1 MYNKPRQKVVVF
13 CFLSQIFTIF
23 VTKYNKMIVKQVHFG
38 DDGQKKLK
46 KGIKTIAGAV
56 KSTLGARGR
65 TVLIES
71 ENHVGGMTV
80 TKDGVTVAKSINLYD
95 PTENLA
101 VMMMR
106 QAAERT
112 ATVAGDGTTTSIV
125 LAEAIIDASDK
136 YLSETDNV
144 TEVIREINQITGEI
158 VQQLDK
164 KSKKLSGK
172 KLVDVATISANNDK
186 EVGKMIA
193 DAFSEVD
200 MVTVENSQTT
210 STYVEIIKGMKID
223 RGYSSRLFVNDFK
236 KQECVLDNPYILI
249 SDHEINNIMN
259 LEHIIVPII
268 QQKKSLLIIGELGQ
282 QAINTLNANVATGNL
297 KACAIMPPSFGYRKK
312 DLLEDLAVALGGVY
326 FSEDTGD
333 DLSLINLDHLGRAN
347 KVIVSNNTT
356 VFMHNE
362 SREEDINQRV
372 EELKEMRDLATNDDD
387 KNFLNERIANL
398 SGGVGVIYVGALSD
412 IEQKEKKD
420 RIDDAVCAVQ
430 AALEDGI
437 LPGGGVAL
445 LDTNVS
451 VDYSSVAIFIMQH
464 ALQAPFK
471 QIVENAGK
479 NSDEILA
486 NRRYGLG
493 YDVKGEQYGDMVKL
507 GIIDPTKV
515 TKNALLNAVSVAT
528 TIMSTNAI
536 ITNVRDY
543 EGSK

>member
-1 MYNKPRQKVVVF
+1 
-13 CFLSQIFTIF
+13 
-23 VTKYNKMIVKQVHFG
+23 MIVKEIHFG
-38 DDGQKKLK
+38 DNGQKKLK
-46 KGIKTIAGAV
+46 KGIKKIAGAV

-71 ENHVGGMTV
+71 EQHIGGLTV

-125 LAEAIIDASDK
+125 LAEAIIDAADK

-144 TEVIREINQITGEI
+144 TEVIREINQISGQI
-158 VQQLDK
+158 VQKLDK

-172 KLVDVATISANNDK
+172 KLIDVATISANNDK

-200 MVTVENSQTT
+200 MVTVENSMTT

-223 RGYSSRLFVNDFK
+223 RGYSSRLFINDHK

-249 SDHEINNIMN
+249 TDHEINNIQN
-259 LEHIIVPII
+259 LERILIPIVT
-268 QQKKSLLIIGELGQ
+268 QQKSLLIIGELGQ
-282 QAINTLNANVATGNL
+282 NALNTLNANVAAGKI

-326 FSEDTGD
+326 YSEDTGD
-333 DLSLINLDHLGRAN
+333 DLSLIDLDHLGRAS
-347 KVIVSNNTT
+347 KVIVSKGMT
-356 VFMHNE
+356 VFMHNA
-362 SREEDINQRV
+362 SQEEAITERV
-372 EELKEMRDLATNDDD
+372 NELKEMRDDATSDDE

-445 LDTNVS
+445 LDCAMS
-451 VDYSSVAIFIMQH
+451 VCAYNTVADNIMRE

-471 QIVENAGK
+471 QIVTNAGK
-479 NSDEILA
+479 NCDEILF
-486 NRRYGLG
+486 NRQDGMG
-493 YDVKGEQYGDMVKL
+493 YDVKGEQYGDMMKL

>member
-1 MYNKPRQKVVVF
+1 
-13 CFLSQIFTIF
+13 
-23 VTKYNKMIVKQVHFG
+23 MIVKEIHFG
-38 DDGQKKLK
+38 ENGQKKLK
-46 KGIKTIAGAV
+46 SGIKKIAGAV

-125 LAEAIIDASDK
+125 LAEAIIDAADKHLTSD
-136 YLSETDNV
+136 DNV
-144 TEVIREINQITGEI
+144 TEVIREINQLTTD
-158 VQQLDK
+158 VVNQLDK
-164 KSKKLSGK
+164 SSKKLGGR
-172 KLVDVATISANNDK
+172 KLLDVATISANNDR

-193 DAFSEVD
+193 DAFKEVD
-200 MVTVENSQTT
+200 MVTVENSMTT

-223 RGYSSRLFVNDFK
+223 RGYTSKYFVNDHK
-236 KQECVLDNPYILI
+236 KQECVLDNPYVLI
-249 SDHEINNIMN
+249 SDHEINNLQN
-259 LEHIIVPII
+259 LERILIPIM
-268 QQKKSLLIIGELGQ
+268 QNNRSLLIIGELGQ
-282 QAINTLNANVATGNL
+282 NALNTLNLNVAQGRI
-297 KACAIMPPSFGYRKK
+297 KACAIMPPSFGYRQKE
-312 DLLEDLAVALGGVY
+312 LLSDLAVALGGTY

-333 DLSLINLDHLGRAN
+333 DLSLIDLDHLGKAS
-347 KVIVSNNTT
+347 KVIVSKGMT
-356 VFMHNE
+356 VFMHQASQENAIIGRVDDLKE
-362 SREEDINQRV
+362 LREET
-372 EELKEMRDLATNDDD
+372 TNAED
-387 KNFLNERIANL
+387 KNFINERIANL

-430 AALEDGI
+430 AALEEGI
-437 LPGGGVAL
+437 LPGGGIAL
-445 LDTNVS
+445 LNAQKHVKSTNIAS
-451 VDYSSVAIFIMQH
+451 IILTE
-464 ALQAPFK
+464 ALFAPFE
-471 QIVENAGK
+471 QILINAGK
-479 NSDEILA
+479 DVGVIASNIT
-486 NRRYGLG
+486 NTVGYG
-493 YDVKGEQYGDMVKL
+493 YDVKNEKFGDMIKM
-507 GIIDPTKV
+507 GILDPTKV

>member
-1 MYNKPRQKVVVF
+1 
-13 CFLSQIFTIF
+13 
-23 VTKYNKMIVKQVHFG
+23 MIVKEIHFG
-38 DDGQKKLK
+38 DNGQKKLK
-46 KGIKTIAGAV
+46 KGIKKIAGAV

-71 ENHVGGMTV
+71 EQHIGGLTV

-125 LAEAIIDASDK
+125 LAEAIIDAADK

-144 TEVIREINQITGEI
+144 TEVIREINQISGQI
-158 VQQLDK
+158 VQKLDK

-172 KLVDVATISANNDK
+172 KLIDVATISANNDK

-200 MVTVENSQTT
+200 MVTVENSMTT

-223 RGYSSRLFVNDFK
+223 RGYSSRLFINDHK

-249 SDHEINNIMN
+249 TDHEINNIQN
-259 LEHIIVPII
+259 LERILIPIVT
-268 QQKKSLLIIGELGQ
+268 QQKSLLIIGELGQ
-282 QAINTLNANVATGNL
+282 NALNTLNANVAAGKI

-326 FSEDTGD
+326 YSEDTGD
-333 DLSLINLDHLGRAN
+333 DLSLIDLDHLGRAS
-347 KVIVSNNTT
+347 KVIVSKGMT
-356 VFMHNE
+356 VFMHNA
-362 SREEDINQRV
+362 SQEEAIIERV
-372 EELKEMRDLATNDDD
+372 NELKEMRDDATSDEE

-445 LDTNVS
+445 LDCAMS
-451 VDYSSVAIFIMQH
+451 VCAYNTVADNIMRE

-471 QIVENAGK
+471 QIVTNAGK
-479 NSDEILA
+479 NCDEILF
-486 NRRYGLG
+486 NRQDGMG
-493 YDVKGEQYGDMVKL
+493 YDVKGEQYGDMMKL

>member
-1 MYNKPRQKVVVF
+1 
-13 CFLSQIFTIF
+13 
-23 VTKYNKMIVKQVHFG
+23 
-38 DDGQKKLK
+38 
-46 KGIKTIAGAV
+46 
-56 KSTLGARGR
+56 
-65 TVLIES
+65 
-71 ENHVGGMTV
+71 
-80 TKDGVTVAKSINLYD
+80 
-95 PTENLA
+95 
-101 VMMMR
+101 
-106 QAAERT
+106 
-112 ATVAGDGTTTSIV
+112 
-125 LAEAIIDASDK
+125 
-136 YLSETDNV
+136 
-144 TEVIREINQITGEI
+144 
-158 VQQLDK
+158 
-164 KSKKLSGK
+164 
-172 KLVDVATISANNDK
+172 
-186 EVGKMIA
+186 MIA

-223 RGYSSRLFVNDFK
+223 RGYASRVFVNDFK

-259 LEHIIVPII
+259 LERILVPIVS
-268 QQKKSLLIIGELGQ
+268 QGRSLLIIGELGQ
-282 QAINTLNANVATGNL
+282 NALNTLNANVAGGKI
-297 KACAIMPPSFGYRKK
+297 KACSILPPSFGYRKK
-312 DLLEDLAVALGGVY
+312 DLLEDLSVALGGVY

-333 DLSLINLDHLGRAN
+333 DLSLIDLDSLGRAT
-347 KVIVSNNTT
+347 KVIVSNNMT
-356 VFMHNE
+356 VFMHSE
-362 SREEDINQRV
+362 SREDAIISRV
-372 EELKEMRDLATNDDD
+372 AELKEMRDASTNDDE

-445 LDTNVS
+445 LDIGLTVCIHNTAA
-451 VDYSSVAIFIMQH
+451 DKIMGE
-464 ALQAPFK
+464 ALRAPFK
-471 QIVENAGK
+471 QIVTNAGK
-479 NSDEILA
+479 NCDEILM
-486 NRRYGLG
+486 NRPMGDG

-536 ITNVRDY
+536 ITNIRDY